1 MRLRFV
7 ISLIMSAGVLIAQSD
22 RGTLTGTVADPAG
35 AVIASAAVEA
45 RNTETGA
52 TYPVSAST
60 TGNYTI
66 ANLPSGNYELTVTVP
81 GFKKFVRPG
90 LIIQAAQTIRVDA
103 TLEVGNTTESVTV
116 NAEAPLLKTESGE
129 LSNTIATQT
138 MDTLP
143 LLSIGSNSS
152 GIRNPFN
159 LVALL
164 PGAYYQ
170 PSPPFTGPVVSINGS
185 PGGSETLLIEGM
197 DGTNIVG
204 QGANQQNQPGMDSI
218 QEWTVQ
224 TSNYSAEFGQAGSAV
239 MNVTMKSGTNQYHG
253 TGYWYAQNEDLNA
266 GQPFTT
272 SGNGHLLRPTNR
284 QNDYGLTMGGPIMVP
299 KVYNGKDKTF
309 FFFSWEQ
316 FLRNQN
322 FLPNAFSVPTADYR
336 KGDFSQ
342 AELAAGVVSNG
353 ILVPRNLCPAAT
365 PNCDPLN
372 RPIFANEIYDPN
384 SRHLAPNGQV
394 VTDPFTGN
402 VIPPKM
408 LDPVAQKIQS
418 MLPMPLCVAG
428 PPCNPN
434 GVINNYQNTQPV
446 SRDTEAPSL
455 KLDQL
460 LGPRDKL
467 SFFWSRTAT
476 FTSNGYGQDGLPQP
490 VSYTFGGGI
499 YANRERLNYDHTIS
513 PTILLHVGAGYDS
526 NYLGRPSVTPQY
538 DACKGI
544 GLCSQAFQL
553 GTFPS
558 FMGLSSPTGG
568 GFGNNLPVNGEPQL
582 GPPARV
588 DNADNI
594 TDAIASL
601 TWVKGNHT
609 FKFGGNAEFMGSY
622 TISVT
627 DLQGNYNIS
636 AAQTGLPYNVN
647 TSTGSSVSTIGAYN
661 VGFPYASFLLG
672 AVDKYEVDP
681 PSEARFG
688 KQQWGFYAQDS
699 WKVTRKLTL
708 DLGLRYDYSTWY
720 KEQYGRS
727 PNFAPTMPNPSI
739 GGYPGAVIYQSTC
752 HCDFARNY
760 PWGLGPRF
768 GFAYQVMPK
777 TVLRGGFGVEYTPT
791 GVAQSFG
798 SASGNAQAANPLP
811 PSSTPGAPLMI
822 LGQGVTINGA
832 PLTAAQIAWPNLSPG
847 YYPLAGVVPGNG
859 PQYYDPN
866 AGRPA
871 RQYQYSFGIQREL
884 VRDLVVQASYIGNRG
899 IWWPSYLTPAGASG
913 QLINYNYL
921 SSSILAANGL
931 SLSNPADLA
940 ILLAPIGSTAAG
952 RFQNKLPFP
961 GFPLN
966 QTVAQSLRPF
976 PQFSTSCVGL
986 AVIGPCP
993 VNAPLGDT
1001 WYNSLQLTA
1010 DKRFSHGLQFN
1021 FGFTWSKAENTFG
1034 GTPDVQNRGL
1044 AKSLSQYDQPFVTRF
1059 AIVYSTPKWGPKYIS
1074 AILHDWQMNAF
1085 GYYASGIP
1093 LLPPATNT
1101 TGYPAALGG
1110 QGTLNNITFQPG
1122 QYQVR
1127 VPDQPLYIKDLN
1139 CRCFDPNTAVVLNP
1153 LAWTNPA
1160 PGQFGGATY
1169 YSDFRGE
1176 RRPVENFGIG
1186 RQFRYKERLGLN
1198 IRAEFTNIFN
1208 RTYLNNP
1215 STTGV
1220 GVSPQTAPTCKLPGG
1235 GNGPCSAGLQL
1246 ASGFGVINTSSVIA
1260 PPRSGQ
1266 VVLRLDF

>member
-1 MRLRFV
+1 MRLRAFFGV
-7 ISLIMSAGVLIAQSD
+7 FFLSIVSAFAQSD
-22 RGTLTGTVADPAG
+22 RGTITGTISDPAG
-35 AVIASAAVEA
+35 AVIAGAAIEA
-45 RNTETGA
+45 QNTETGA
-52 TYPVSAST
+52 MYPVQASS

-66 ANLPSGNYELTVTVP
+66 PQLPAGTYQITVTVP

-103 TLEVGNTTESVTV
+103 TLEVGNATESVTV
-116 NAEAPLLKTESGE
+116 DAEAPLLKTESGE

-185 PGGSETLLIEGM
+185 PAGSETLLIEGM

-224 TSNYSAEFGQAGSAV
+224 TSNYSAEYGQAGSAV

-253 TGYWYAQNEDLNA
+253 SGYEYFQNEFLNA
-266 GQPFTT
+266 GQPFTN
-272 SGNGHLLRPTNR
+272 NGTGGLLRPTLR
-284 QNDYGLTMGGPIMVP
+284 QNDYGVTMGGPIDIP
-299 KVYNGKDKTF
+299 KVYNGHDRTF

-322 FLPNAFSVPTADYR
+322 FLPGTFSVPTAAYR
-336 KGDFSQ
+336 TGDFS
-342 AELAAGVVSNG
+342 AAIAAAGT
-353 ILVPRNLCPAAT
+353 RNLGT
-365 PNCDPLN
+365 DPLG
-372 RPIFANEIYDPN
+372 RPIFANAIYDPAT
-384 SRHLAPNGQV
+384 RRVAPNGQI

-402 VIPPKM
+402 IIPGNR
-408 LDPVAQKIQS
+408 LDPVALKVQS
-418 MLPMPLCVAG
+418 MLLLPTCVAG

-434 GVINNYQNTQPV
+434 GVVNNFQNTEPV

-467 SFFWSRTAT
+467 SFFWSHTGTLTAT
-476 FTSNGYGQDGLPQP
+476 GYGEDGMPQP
-490 VSYTFGGGI
+490 VSYSFGGGI

-513 PTILLHVGAGYDS
+513 PTVLLHVGAGYDS

-558 FMGLSSPTGG
+558 FTGLTSATGG
-568 GFGNNLPVNGEPQL
+568 GYGSL
-582 GPPARV
+582 GPGGIPQIGPPGRT

-594 TDAIASL
+594 ADAIASL

-622 TISVT
+622 TIAVNN
-627 DLQGNYNIS
+627 LQGTYAFS

-647 TSTGSSVSTIGAYN
+647 TSSGSSVSTIGPYT
-661 VGFPYASFLLG
+661 VGFPYASFLMG
-672 AVDKYEVDP
+672 SVDKYEVDP
-681 PSEARFG
+681 PSDVRFG
-688 KQQWGFYAQDS
+688 KQQWGAYAQDS

-727 PNFAPTMPNPSI
+727 PNFAPNLPNPAA
-739 GGYPGAVIYQSTC
+739 GGYPGSVIYQATC
-752 HCDFARNY
+752 NCSFAHNY

-768 GFAYQVMPK
+768 GFAYQVLPK

-791 GVAQSFG
+791 GVGQSFG
-798 SASGNAQAANPLP
+798 LASGNAQASNQLP
-811 PSSTPGAPLMI
+811 PSSAPGAPLMT

-832 PLTAAQIAWPNLSPG
+832 PLTAAQIAWPNFSPG
-847 YYPLAGVVPGNG
+847 FYPLAGVVPGNG

-871 RQYQYSFGIQREL
+871 RQYQYSFSIQREL

-899 IWWPSYLTPAGASG
+899 IWWPTYLGGTTAA
-913 QLINYNYL
+913 QMVNYNYL
-921 SSSILAANGL
+921 SNAILSANGL
-931 SLSNPADLA
+931 SLNNTADLA
-940 ILLAPIGSTAAG
+940 TLLAPIGSPAAG

-976 PQFSTSCVGL
+976 PQFNTNCTGFTTT
-986 AVIGPCP
+986 GPCP

-1001 WYNSLQLTA
+1001 WYNSMQLTA

-1021 FGFTWSKAENTFG
+1021 FGFTWSKAENTFP

-1044 AKSLSQYDQPFVTRF
+1044 AKTLSQYDQPFITRLAVT
-1059 AIVYSTPKWGPKYIS
+1059 YSLPKWGPKYVS
-1074 AILHDWQMNAF
+1074 SVVRDWQLNAF

-1093 LLPPATNT
+1093 FTAPATNT
-1101 TGYPAALGG
+1101 TGYPSALLG
-1110 QGTLNNITFQPG
+1110 QGTMNNITFQPG

-1127 VPDQPLYIKDLN
+1127 VPGQPLYLQDLN
-1139 CRCFDPNTAVVLNP
+1139 CHCFDPNTTIALNP

-1160 PGQFGGATY
+1160 PGQYGGATY
-1169 YSDFRGE
+1169 YSDFRQE

-1186 RQFRYKERLGLN
+1186 RQFRFKERVSLN

-1215 STTGV
+1215 STV
-1220 GVSPQTAPTCKLPGG
+1220 GPQTAPTCKLPTG
-1235 GNGPCSAGLQL
+1235 GNGACSPGLQVV
-1246 ASGFGVINTSSVIA
+1246 SGFGSIATSTVAA
-1260 PPRSGQ
+1260 PPRAGQ
-1266 VVLRLDF
+1266 IVARFDF